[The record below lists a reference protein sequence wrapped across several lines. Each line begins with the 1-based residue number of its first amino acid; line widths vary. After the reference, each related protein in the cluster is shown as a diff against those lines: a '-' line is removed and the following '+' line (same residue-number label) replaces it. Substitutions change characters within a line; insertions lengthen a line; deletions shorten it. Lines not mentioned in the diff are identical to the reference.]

1 VLLGA
6 GAMLAGYT
14 GLTYSLLLIM
24 LETTESIDIFLP
36 MMVTI
41 MVSRAVSKLF
51 TRSLYDRA
59 LRTK

>member
-1 VLLGA
+1 MLLGA

>member
-1 VLLGA
+1 MLLGA

-14 GLTYSLLLIM
+14 GLTYSLLVIM